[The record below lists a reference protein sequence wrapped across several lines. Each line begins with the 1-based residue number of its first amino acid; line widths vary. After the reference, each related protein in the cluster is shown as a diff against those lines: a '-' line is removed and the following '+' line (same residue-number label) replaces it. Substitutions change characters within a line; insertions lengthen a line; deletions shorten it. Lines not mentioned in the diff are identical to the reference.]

1 VPGLVL
7 ITHGGATQG
16 RAPRAPTVPAD
27 DPGWSPR
34 RRFFMSVVG
43 ETQLRDPNNQSPPA
57 EALTRRAQTVR
68 WSRILLLPETPV
80 GGPIRSGGCLMVER
94 P

>member
-1 VPGLVL
+1 
-7 ITHGGATQG
+7 
-16 RAPRAPTVPAD
+16 
-27 DPGWSPR
+27 
-34 RRFFMSVVG
+34 MSVVG